1 MVCIF
6 GGIRQYKAT
15 SWPAATDTSAFERQ
29 IDLGSVFNM
38 TFGAGNRRLASIGLL
53 AGLAVAFPAKA
64 AIEIITVR
72 FINLINLFYRFEASS
87 AFGFVFPISQNT
99 AGLASFSKG
108 FPIFFCPIWVTSIS
122 SNFLRTASTTTK
134 RFAAMQLWPEFNSRL
149 ATQDS
154 TVFSRSASSRIMTGA
169 LAARQG
175 YRPKQRLCDKPVYV
189 FAGKQNVC
197 ESVVGILTLAE
208 LPARNC
214 ALLLLYL
221 GPMPIYRG
229 C

>member
-72 FINLINLFYRFEASS
+72 FINLINLLSGFNRLFQVGLFQDNDRCLGCPSSLPPEA
-87 AFGFVFPISQNT
+87 
-99 AGLASFSKG
+99 
-108 FPIFFCPIWVTSIS
+108 
-122 SNFLRTASTTTK
+122 
-134 RFAAMQLWPEFNSRL
+134 
-149 ATQDS
+149 
-154 TVFSRSASSRIMTGA
+154 TVVR
-169 LAARQG
+169 
-175 YRPKQRLCDKPVYV
+175 
-189 FAGKQNVC
+189 
-197 ESVVGILTLAE
+197 
-208 LPARNC
+208 
-214 ALLLLYL
+214 
-221 GPMPIYRG
+221 
-229 C
+229 